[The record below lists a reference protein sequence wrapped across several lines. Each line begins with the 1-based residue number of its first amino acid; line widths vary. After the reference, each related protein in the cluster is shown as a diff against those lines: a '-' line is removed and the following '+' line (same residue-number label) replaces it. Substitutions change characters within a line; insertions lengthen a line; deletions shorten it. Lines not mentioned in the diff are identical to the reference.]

1 MDYTTLGYMNR
12 NKKKCVG
19 FIGLGIMGKPMVIN
33 LLKAGVKTYFYARK
47 RNIIKE
53 IEKYGGI
60 FVPKISDISEYT
72 DVLITNLPKTH
83 DVEKVVTGNGGL
95 INNLNRN
102 SVVVDMST
110 ISPEKTVHINKS
122 LRKKGS
128 FFLDAPVSG
137 GEAGAISGKL
147 SIMVGGDKK
156 AFNKTKNILSIIGEK
171 ITYVGKSGSGQ
182 ICKAC
187 NQILVAQTI
196 QSISE
201 IITIAKKSKIDPAII
216 RTALLAGYANSKI
229 LEIHGERM
237 INSNY
242 KPGFKLSLHNK
253 DLKIAKTLAK
263 NLGLSLK
270 GLNRTQKLMDSA
282 EKSGFSELDSSVI
295 HSVLE
300 KTYN

>member
-1 MDYTTLGYMNR
+1 MNYTTLGYMNR

-102 SVVVDMST
+102 SIVIDMST